1 MMKIDLTK
9 HPVQHNEEKRRFEVK
24 VDDKIAVAE
33 YIKTTQKFILTHT
46 EVPRGLEG
54 NGIASHLAVA
64 ALTYAKDNS
73 LPVMPLCPYMAGY
86 IARHPEWK
94 AILAPGINVRE

>member
-1 MMKIDLTK
+1 MKIDLSK
-9 HPVQHNEEKRRFEVK
+9 HPVLNNPDRRRFEVK
-24 VDDKIAVAE
+24 VEDKTAVAE
-33 YIKTTQKFILTHT
+33 YIKTTQKLILTHT

-64 ALTYAKDNS
+64 ALTYAKENE
-73 LPVMPLCPYMAGY
+73 LAVMPLCPYMAGY

-94 AILAPGINVRE
+94 SILVPGVHVSE